1 MLTRRE
7 LPNLLLLPA
16 MQQHGA
22 AEPAESSPGG
32 LHLSDAEL
40 QELAPERDRALRQ
53 ADLLLDL
60 PLDGVAPGF
69 VFVAR

>member
-7 LPNLLLLPA
+7 LPNLLLMPA
-16 MQQHGA
+16 MQQHA
-22 AEPAESSPGG
+22 PAAESSPGG
-32 LHLSDAEL
+32 LRLSAAEL

-53 ADLLLDL
+53 ADLLLEL

-69 VFVAR
+69 VFTAR